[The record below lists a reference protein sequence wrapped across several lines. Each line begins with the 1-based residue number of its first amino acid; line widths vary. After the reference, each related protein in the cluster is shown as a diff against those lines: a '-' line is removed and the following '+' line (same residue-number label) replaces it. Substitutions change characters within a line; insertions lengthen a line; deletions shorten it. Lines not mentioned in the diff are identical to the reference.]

1 MPNPTIRLVGGGD
14 FLGDEDW
21 RILARRLM
29 LSPRELQ
36 ILQHVFADEKEQT
49 IAVRLGISLHTVH
62 AHLRRI
68 YGKLGV
74 NSRVEAVVRVF
85 AEYVARGRNACPLP
99 SAPVAFAYSRR
110 IAA

>member
-1 MPNPTIRLVGGGD
+1 MHNSTLGIVGRAD
-14 FLGDEDW
+14 FLTEEDW
-21 RILARRLM
+21 RDLACRLM

-36 ILQHVFADEKEQT
+36 ILRYVFADEKEQT

-85 AEYVARGRNACPLP
+85 AEYVARGRNACPMLSFP
-99 SAPVAFAYSRR
+99 AGVAQSRR
-110 IAA
+110 LAA